1 MHDRR
6 YTTFDLSIMKKVH
19 INKNVHILIQYLF
32 SAIFVKINY
41 EVGLRDSIKTKN
53 ICMSVVICLRKI

>member
-32 SAIFVKINY
+32 SVIFVKINY
-41 EVGLRDSIKTKN
+41 EVGLKDSINTKN
-53 ICMSVVICLRKI
+53 I